1 MKNIILISTIAVL
14 VTGLF
19 VWTQINPTEPDNTS
33 PENWSG
39 DVYERDYSVS
49 FGPEDAKVTIVEF
62 FDPACEACRAFYP
75 VVKEILAR
83 HPEDVRLVLRYAAF
97 HQGSDTVIRML
108 EIARQQEVFLPVL
121 EALLRDQMA
130 WASHHKPDIDKAWD
144 LAEKAGLNIIE
155 AKNKINSERLDSI
168 LKQENEDILALEVRK
183 TPTFFVNQ
191 RALNEFGAQQL
202 YDLVVEEI
210 NSSN

>member
-19 VWTQINPTEPDNTS
+19 VWTQINPTEPENTS

-130 WASHHKPDIDKAWD
+130 WASHHKPDIDNAWD

>member
-19 VWTQINPTEPDNTS
+19 VWTQINPTEPENTS

>member
-19 VWTQINPTEPDNTS
+19 VWTQINPTEPENTS

-121 EALLRDQMA
+121 EALLRDQNA